1 MKNVTAPTARTTSVR
16 PRMRPLVLLTAA
28 LVGLGCSSSGSEAT
42 PSDASVD
49 LDAAPGETGGDA
61 SNDAPA
67 TSCAID
73 ALQAK
78 YRSGATEIDFDCD
91 GKVDW
96 KLVRDGA
103 NVTKETIDFDGD
115 GKVDYEVDRGANPQ
129 RIRIDANF
137 DGKWDLV
144 IERKPGETTGTF
156 DFVELSDPT
165 FRTGTLSYRRRY
177 TLPATTGG
185 KVEVVEESLNGDTWE
200 EVRTTTSTWP
210 SRKIDATIGGAA
222 GACSD
227 SDKGKIEKALEDVE
241 KSIDCLGGYDKSMAR
256 RAKWMLAVNDVS
268 IFCKAE
274 GPGESKFCASA
285 NNAHEACPFG
295 FCSEMTIQVTPEGL
309 SAPGCGPLSSTLF
322 HELMHYVAGLH
333 RVDDGS
339 ADKNDPVYGCE
350 RLCGAGEATPENCAA
365 CLQTSTGDPRCVK
378 AGGKPRECKQE
389 IAGRCNCESRPK
401 TYPTY
406 TECTVEC
413 PSGLGCAFSGCTE
426 IPGPPI
432 CEHED
437 VECTCGCC
445 DGLVCDPVSKKCVPE

>member
-1 MKNVTAPTARTTSVR
+1 MAV
-16 PRMRPLVLLTAA
+16 
-28 LVGLGCSSSGSEAT
+28 LVGLGCSSSNNEAT
-42 PSDASVD
+42 PADASTGPDVVT
-49 LDAAPGETGGDA
+49 ETSGDTTT
-61 SNDAPA
+61 DAPA

-78 YRSGATEIDFDCD
+78 YKSGAVEIDFDCD

-96 KLVRDGA
+96 KLVREGGK
-103 NVTKETIDFDGD
+103 VTKESIDFNGD
-115 GKVDYEVDRGANPQ
+115 GKDDYVVDRGSTPQ
-129 RIRIDANF
+129 VIRVDANF

-144 IERKPGETTGTF
+144 IERKAGSTAGTF
-156 DFVELSDPT
+156 DFVELTDPT

-177 TLPATTGG
+177 TLPAA
-185 KVEVVEESLNGDTWE
+185 KVTVVEESLATDGTWQE
-200 EVRTTTSTWP
+200 ERTTTSNWP
-210 SRKIDATIGGAA
+210 VRKIDATIGGSA

-227 SDKGKIEKALEDVE
+227 GDKAKIEKALEDVE

-274 GPGESKFCASA
+274 GAGESKFCASA

-295 FCSEMTIQVTPEGL
+295 FCTEMTIQVTPDGL
-309 SAPGCGPLSSTLF
+309 NNPACGALSSTLF

-350 RLCGAGEATPENCAA
+350 RLCGANEATPENCAA

-389 IAGRCNCESRPK
+389 IAGRCNCESRQK

-406 TECTVEC
+406 TQCTVEC

-426 IPGPPI
+426 IKGPPI
-432 CEHED
+432 CEQED

-445 DGLVCDPVSKKCVPE
+445 DGLECDPVSKKCVPK